1 MYLIKNK
8 STYLLLLLLIGL
20 KFFNYYL
27 LAPIFNYTG
36 VYELILGLYLYYGYY
51 KWGRGNS
58 NFFKKELKYWY
69 WILIGI
75 CSSMIPIFIMIG
87 QSPIHSIWIYRSIL
101 IIYCCLP
108 VLLFMRFSYQEI
120 ISATYRFSIIYAIV
134 FTVVAKFPYLVTS
147 TFDQDGEIKLVS
159 DTDYG
164 YSLSGIPILLF
175 PLYSFIRE
183 YSLCKL
189 KNKWLIL
196 KIVFLLSL
204 LFFIQN
210 RSVLFPALLISL
222 FFLLRKTSLRII
234 IILCVTIIT
243 FIPKLN
249 PINNLIEQT
258 EQETSS
264 EDYNRNI
271 AYTYYLSENFASFS
285 QFLFGTGIE
294 STHLSNQKEK
304 NERLYEMG
312 IFSSDVGFLGFMNI
326 YGVIPI
332 IVFII
337 VLLKPLIHWSY
348 FPLDV
353 KLMSIHILICSL
365 TISYFESFAHA
376 IWFILY
382 FVLMTVTNKKY
393 ILNNKL

>member
-75 CSSMIPIFIMIG
+75 CGSMIPIFIMIG

-183 YSLCKL
+183 YALCKL

-222 FFLLRKTSLRII
+222 FFLLRKTYLRII

-264 EDYNRNI
+264 KDYNRNV
-271 AYTYYLSENFASFS
+271 AYTYYLSENFSSFS
-285 QFLFGTGIE
+285 QFLFGKGIE

-337 VLLKPLIHWSY
+337 VLLKPLIYWSY

>member
-75 CSSMIPIFIMIG
+75 CGSMIPIFIMIG

-147 TFDQDGEIKLVS
+147 TFNQDGEIKLVS

-183 YSLCKL
+183 YALCKL

-222 FFLLRKTSLRII
+222 FFLLRKTYLRII

-264 EDYNRNI
+264 KDYNRNV
-271 AYTYYLSENFASFS
+271 AYTYYLSENFSSFS
-285 QFLFGTGIE
+285 QFLFGKGIE

-376 IWFILY
+376 IWFMLY

>member
-1 MYLIKNK
+1 MNLIKNK
-8 STYLLLLLLIGL
+8 STYLLILLLIGL

-27 LAPIFNYTG
+27 VAPIFNYIG
-36 VYELILGLYLYYGYY
+36 AYELILGLYLYYGYN

-58 NFFKKELKYWY
+58 KFFKKELKYWY

-75 CSSMIPIFIMIG
+75 CSSMIPIFITIG

-101 IIYCCLP
+101 ITYCCLP
-108 VLLFMRFSYQEI
+108 VLLFIRFSYQDI
-120 ISATYRFSIIYAIV
+120 IRATYKFSIIYAIS
-134 FTVVAKFPYLVTS
+134 FIVVAKYPYLVTS
-147 TFDQDGEIKLVS
+147 TYDQNGEIKLVS

-164 YSLSGIPILLF
+164 YSLSGIAILLF
-175 PLYSFIRE
+175 PLYSFVRE
-183 YSLCKL
+183 YVLCKF
-189 KNKWLIL
+189 KNKWLII
-196 KIVFLLSL
+196 KILFLLLL

-210 RSVLFPALLISL
+210 RSVLFPAVVISII
-222 FFLLRKTSLRII
+222 FLLKKNYLRII
-234 IILCVTIIT
+234 IISCVIIIT

-249 PINNLIEQT
+249 PLNNLIEQT

-264 EDYNRNI
+264 KDYNRNI
-271 AYTYYLSENFASFS
+271 AYTYYLTENFSSFS
-285 QFLFGTGIE
+285 QLLFGEGVE
-294 STHLSNQKEK
+294 STHLSNQSQRNDVLSK
-304 NERLYEMG
+304 MG
-312 IFSSDVGFLGFMNI
+312 VFNSDVGFLGFMNI

-337 VLLKPLIHWSY
+337 ILLKPLIHRNY
-348 FPLDV
+348 YPLDI

-365 TISYFESFAHA
+365 TVSYFVPFAYT

-382 FVLMTVTNKKY
+382 FVLMTITNKKY